1 MLIAECL
8 QKINTS
14 FKQTQFSW
22 LIFSHFKEFF
32 TERLKLARQTMG
44 NRPNG
49 ETKRGW
55 KRSKADTY
63 IYIFINI
70 SEGTAFLLQGLIIT
84 YNVKQYVI
92 PLRRKAVPSEILIKK
107 KKKYIYIYI
116 CIPYCKIS
124 LASFVYIF
132 TYCWLD
138 LLLGFGSSFL

>member
-1 MLIAECL
+1 MGKRNVAEKEARLI
-8 QKINTS
+8 
-14 FKQTQFSW
+14 
-22 LIFSHFKEFF
+22 H
-32 TERLKLARQTMG
+32 
-44 NRPNG
+44 
-49 ETKRGW
+49 
-55 KRSKADTY
+55 

-132 TYCWLD
+132 TYC
-138 LLLGFGSSFL
+138 